1 MSVAFAAT
9 APSDGKASTFVGEIA
24 DNEVVVARI
33 DSMTLNTKPVTD
45 NNLKSALT
53 QLRTN
58 QEGSEFWS
66 VVTTTLEV
74 NKR

>member
-1 MSVAFAAT
+1 MSVAFAAA
-9 APSDGKASTFVGEIA
+9 APSDGEASTFVGEIA

-33 DSMTLNTKPVTD
+33 DSMKLKSEPVTD
-45 NNLKSALT
+45 NNLKTALI

>member
-1 MSVAFAAT
+1 MSVAFAAA
-9 APSDGKASTFVGEIA
+9 APSDGKASTFIGELA
-24 DNEVVVARI
+24 DNEVVVVRI
-33 DSMTLNTKPVTD
+33 DSMELKAEPVTD
-45 NNLKSALT
+45 NNLKTALM

>member
-1 MSVAFAAT
+1 MEL
-9 APSDGKASTFVGEIA
+9 KAE
-24 DNEVVVARI
+24 
-33 DSMTLNTKPVTD
+33 PVTD
-45 NNLKSALT
+45 NNLKTALM